1 MLTPLVVLCF
11 MSWYVM
17 KGGFRLENIMKDC
30 YFKHPLQESFPL
42 HIHTDTLYFPIS
54 SSIRKQTTFSDNT
67 TGFPAK

>member
-11 MSWYVM
+11 MLWYVM

-30 YFKHPLQESFPL
+30 YFKHLLQESFPL
-42 HIHTDTLYFPIS
+42 HVHTDTLYFPTS
-54 SSIRKQTTFSDNT
+54 SSIIKQMTFCDAT

>member
-17 KGGFRLENIMKDC
+17 KGGFRLENMMKDC
-30 YFKHPLQESFPL
+30 YSKHLLPESFPL
-42 HIHTDTLYFPIS
+42 HVHTDTMYLPTS
-54 SSIRKQTTFSDNT
+54 SSIRKQMTFCDAT